1 MSSRILLM
9 SAIAMMNASAVAGAT
24 SLAFALVN
32 PSFEDIKDGLP
43 VGWSHVGR
51 GMRAERGVGHN
62 GSGGIVWESKTP
74 SAGQSACVQDV
85 KVDAGRPYVFSC
97 LVRTENFKTTRG
109 GACIC
114 MEWYDAQGKWMS
126 GGYTHGFNEPNC
138 DWTLLQSVT
147 REIPAGAKTVKVQV
161 YVQKGATGK
170 VCFDNVSVAPFDRAP
185 VPFVFSSA
193 YRGLAVSGPVR
204 FHAALFPPAN
214 AKPDDLVVTFA
225 YVAADGRTVRAPGV
239 FEYSE
244 KGVPDGASIALD
256 VAQLKMGEQSV
267 TCTLSEKIGGKSI
280 GSASC
285 PFSRVS
291 KLPERR
297 VWIDEHQRCIVDGK
311 PFFPLGMYWGAVEEK
326 KLEKYCQGPFNC
338 LMPYSR
344 VTPAQLDLC
353 HKKGLKAFSNLKNET
368 LHSAWARARKITTQD
383 QVDAFFIEEINRVKD
398 HPALLGWYVNDESPV
413 SEVPERTHLY
423 GIFCRMDPNHPT
435 WAVLD
440 RLYDLREFIPTYDVL
455 GMDPYPVAQK
465 PMTHIT
471 EFVRGTQK
479 AIFGDRPLW
488 NVPQAFNWGW
498 YRKDDAAK
506 ERFPTEAELKSMNWQ
521 HIACGANG
529 LVSYCFHAYWRDVKP
544 EEFDK
549 YFGPV
554 CRAAEEVK
562 RMMPVLL
569 SVDKAP
575 TVSGAPVTVPTRT
588 WMHGGDL
595 YVLAANARD
604 WPAFVD
610 LGISEGAWE
619 VVGSEIGPA
628 ARMTAP
634 NRLAVDLPALGNV
647 IVRLRPQVR
656 KSVPAAALAEPLA
669 WLYPDSKVSDVVT
682 PAEVT
687 DVPAN
692 GVAEMNVLFNGLD
705 VSAPLTFSDEGAGA
719 EFFRLVAA
727 PVELNTGKDG
737 MVARVAGSNP
747 HVTRQAPFRVYDA
760 MEPLKGGSIRP
771 TESTQA
777 LRVRLRRFPTEKGEF
792 TVKLAFAQD
801 AAKWTFDFRVK
812 VHPAKVV
819 PVGKASFKYTNWMNF
834 NSMASCHGLKAW
846 SEEHWEMIDRYL
858 ALAAYGRQNM
868 VMIPCGDVRR
878 MERFVKLLD
887 KNGIWWIEGSHL
899 ARFSTWHWGAP
910 AFVPHGSTNLTTSA
924 AGAADL
930 AKSAADLAKVI
941 DAHGWRARWYQ
952 HVADEP
958 SYHNVTNYRITCGIV
973 RKAMPG
979 IRLTDAV
986 ESFDMGGA
994 LDAYCPK
1001 SYVYEREKSDYDL
1014 LKSSPTDEM
1023 WCYTCC
1029 FPGGPWTNRLL
1040 DNELLRPVYLP
1051 WGCACFKL
1059 DGYLHWGF
1067 NQYGA
1072 DSNPFRQSCGMDM
1085 HLGSLLPPG
1094 DRNIAYPGKDG
1105 PWPSVRLEAMRQG
1118 FEDLEL
1124 LKALSARDATA
1135 AERIR
1140 KLVVRGFGDYTADP
1154 KAYRAARRAL
1164 LEAQ

>member
-1 MSSRILLM
+1 MVVLLV
-9 SAIAMMNASAVAGAT
+9 VAGMC
-24 SLAFALVN
+24 SLTFALVN
-32 PSFEDIKDGLP
+32 PSFEEIKDGQA
-43 VGWSHVGR
+43 VGWSNGGR
-51 GMRAERGVGHN
+51 GMRAERGAGHN
-62 GSGGIVWESKTP
+62 GSGGLVWESKTP
-74 SAGQSACVQDV
+74 SGGQSACLQEVQV
-85 KVDAGRPYVFSC
+85 EAGRPYVFSC
-97 LVRTENFKTTRG
+97 LVRTEKFKG

-114 MEWYDAQGKWMS
+114 MEWYDAKGKWMS

-138 DWTLLQSVT
+138 DWTLIKSVT
-147 REIPAGAKTVKVQV
+147 REIPAEAKSVKVQV
-161 YVQKGATGK
+161 YVKKGSSGK
-170 VCFDNVSVAPFDRAP
+170 VCFDNVAVAPYDREP

-193 YRGLAVSGPVR
+193 YRGTAVRGPVR
-204 FHAALFPPAN
+204 FHAALFPPAG
-214 AKPDDLVVTFA
+214 AKADDLSVKFTYA
-225 YVAADGRTVRAPGV
+225 AADGRTVSAPGT
-239 FEYSE
+239 FEFSD
-244 KGVPDGASIALD
+244 KGVIDGATVALD
-256 VAQLKMGEQSV
+256 VAQLRKGEQRV
-267 TCTLSEKIGGKSI
+267 TCTLSEKKSGKTV

-285 PFSRVS
+285 PFSRVDE
-291 KLPERR
+291 LPQRR

-311 PFFPLGMYWGAVEEK
+311 PFFPLGMYWGTVEEQ
-326 KLEKYCQGPFNC
+326 KLEKYCEGPFNC
-338 LMPYSR
+338 LMPYGR
-344 VTPAQLDLC
+344 ATRAHLDLC
-353 HKKGLKAFSNLKNET
+353 QKKGLMAFVNLKNET
-368 LHSAWARARKITTQD
+368 LHSAWARARKVTTQE
-383 QVDAFFIEEINRVKD
+383 QVDAFFTEEINKVKD

-423 GIFCRMDPNHPT
+423 EIFRTLDPNHPT

-465 PMTHIT
+465 PLTHIT

-498 YRKDDAAK
+498 YRKDEAAK

-529 LVSYCFHAYWRDVKP
+529 LISYCFHAYWRDVKP
-544 EEFDK
+544 AEFDK
-549 YFGPV
+549 FFGPV

-562 RMMPVLL
+562 RMTPVLL
-569 SVDKAP
+569 SVDRAP
-575 TVSGAPVTVPTRT
+575 KVDGAPATVPTRT
-588 WMHGGDL
+588 WMYKGEL

-610 LGISEGAWE
+610 LEIAEGAWE
-619 VVGSEIGPA
+619 MVGSEIGPK

-634 NRLAVDLPALGNV
+634 NRFAIDLPALGNA
-647 IVRLRPQVR
+647 IVRLRPQTR
-656 KSVPAAALAEPLA
+656 KPMAAAALAEPLV
-669 WLYPDSKVSDVVT
+669 WLYPDSKVADVAA

-705 VSAPLTFSDEGAGA
+705 VAAPVSFSSDVGEM

-727 PVELNTGKDG
+727 PVELNTGKNG
-737 MVARVAGSNP
+737 MVARQAGSNP
-747 HVTRQAPFRVYDA
+747 YVTRQAPFRVYDA
-760 MEPLKGGSIRP
+760 MEPLKGGMFQP
-771 TESTQA
+771 TETTQA
-777 LRVRLRRFPTEKGEF
+777 LRIRLRRFPTANGEF
-792 TVKLAFAQD
+792 AVKLAFAQG
-801 AAKWTFDFRVK
+801 AAKWDFAFRVK

-819 PVGKASFKYTNWMNF
+819 PVGKDSFKYTNWMNF
-834 NSMASCHGLKAW
+834 DSMASCHGLKAW
-846 SEEHWEMIDRYL
+846 SEEHWAMIDRYL

-868 VMIPCGDVRR
+868 ALIPCWNEKT
-878 MERFVKLLD
+878 MERLVKLLD

-899 ARFSTWHWGAP
+899 AGFSTGHWGAP

-924 AGAADL
+924 AGAAAL
-930 AKSAADLAKVI
+930 TKRAAELAKVI

-958 SYHNVTNYRITCGIV
+958 SYHNVTNYRLTCGIV

-1001 SYVYEREKSDYDL
+1001 SYVYEQAKADYDL
-1014 LKSSPTDEM
+1014 LKAAPTDEL

-1029 FPGGPWTNRLL
+1029 FPGGQWTNRLL

-1067 NQYGA
+1067 NQYGEK
-1072 DSNPFRQSCGMDM
+1072 SNPFRQSCGMDM

-1094 DRNIAYPGKDG
+1094 DRNIVYPGKDG
-1105 PWPSVRLEAMRQG
+1105 PWPSLRLEAMRQG

-1124 LKALSARDATA
+1124 LKALSAHDAA
-1135 AERIR
+1135 KAERIR
-1140 KLVVRGFGDYTADP
+1140 KQIVRGFGDYTADP

-1164 LEAQ
+1164 LEAN